1 MAFKGSKYAQPVLVQ
16 ELKVLEE
23 LQLYVYNLPFR
34 KMFDKKPYY
43 QREVFTLVV
52 SREQHRVFIFS
63 FRLSRRRHDCTI
75 DIYDCTEGRLLM
87 VRINWKCKHARVR
100 ASRLGGCGTQIE
112 MIEVEKHF
120 SIGPE
125 TRPRLTALGAKQT
138 LREEFR
144 DVYFETVDC
153 KLMTSDH
160 WLRKRDGK
168 WQLKHPVLNT
178 EALDTEQFSRTERYY
193 ELEDAPAIITQ
204 LRNVI
209 AIDEAILSL
218 DCLVEEKVLQPVAD
232 FSTFREGWAWP
243 DRRMGERVSIE
254 LDEASFNYSVG
265 SVEVIVSVEN
275 EVPAAQATV
284 REIAGKIG
292 MCIICAELSNS
303 TQVMTFLTPPQV
315 MTAQTVVPPTSY
327 SRISNCTTSRY
338 GNG

>member
-1 MAFKGSKYAQPVLVQ
+1 
-16 ELKVLEE
+16 
-23 LQLYVYNLPFR
+23 
-34 KMFDKKPYY
+34 MFDKKPYY
-43 QREVFTLVV
+43 QRKVFTLVV
-52 SREQHRVFIFS
+52 SGEQHRVFIFS
-63 FRLSRRRHDCTI
+63 FRLSRRRHDCT
-75 DIYDCTEGRLLM
+75 ERRLLM
-87 VRINWKCKHARVR
+87 VCINWKCEYARARVTCNVEV
-100 ASRLGGCGTQIE
+100 LGGCGTQTCE

-125 TRPRLTALGAKQT
+125 TRPRLTELGAKQT

-168 WQLKHPVLNT
+168 WQLKYPVLNT
-178 EALDTEQFSRTERYY
+178 EALDTEQSSRTERYY

-204 LRNVI
+204 LRYVI
-209 AIDEAILSL
+209 AIEEAISSL
-218 DCLVEEKVLQPVAD
+218 DCLVEEKVLQPVAE
-232 FSTFREGWAWP
+232 FSTVREGWAWP

-303 TQVMTFLTPPQV
+303 SQVMTFLAPPQV
-315 MTAQTVVPPTSY
+315 IAAQTVLPPTSY
-327 SRISNCTTSRY
+327 SRTSNCTTSRY